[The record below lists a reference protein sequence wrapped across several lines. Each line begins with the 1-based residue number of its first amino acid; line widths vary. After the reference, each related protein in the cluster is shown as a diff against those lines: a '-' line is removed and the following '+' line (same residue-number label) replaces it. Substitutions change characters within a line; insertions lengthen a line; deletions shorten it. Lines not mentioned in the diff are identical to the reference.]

1 VTRALRG
8 AEGQGGW
15 TAEAAGAAARLY
27 GRFLEAVGKARA
39 AAGHSAQAGLI
50 ERHMA
55 RLQGRAAQAA
65 GDWARAR
72 ESWAAEAAAAAAA
85 GDGRSG
91 ARACVALAEESS
103 RREAW
108 ADAAAWL
115 QRAADAG
122 LPQRRGRGVPGG
134 DADAD
139 WPSGGEGASAA
150 DLVGPALERLS
161 AQAHHRAARG
171 LLRRAAGLMADGDH
185 EARPARAARRP
196 LEPFRRRDARALAL
210 PRRPR
215 RAPPFPPPPCP
226 HAALPSFT

>member
-27 GRFLEAVGKARA
+27 GRFLEAVVKARA
-39 AAGHSAQAGLI
+39 AAAHSAQAGLI
-50 ERHMA
+50 ERHLA
-55 RLQGRAAQAA
+55 RLQGQAAQAA

-85 GDGRSG
+85 GDGRSE
-91 ARACVALAEESS
+91 ARACAALAEESS

-122 LPQRRGRGVPGG
+122 LPQRRLRGMPGG
-134 DADAD
+134 DAD
-139 WPSGGEGASAA
+139 WSSGGEGAPAA
-150 DLVGPALERLS
+150 ELVGPALERLS

-171 LLRRAAGLMADGDH
+171 LLRRAAGLMADGYH
-185 EARPARAARRP
+185 EDRPVRAARRT
-196 LEPFRRRDARALAL
+196 RAGAAPPPAALSAL
-210 PRRPR
+210 PL
-215 RAPPFPPPPCP
+215 
-226 HAALPSFT
+226 AALPSFT